1 MHHTLH
7 LYQLF
12 HYKMKME
19 QYLFMELLRIITIIM
34 DTQQAYG
41 ILQVLLLKDMKIR
54 SYIYKIKNVNIL
66 LFTFF
71 ICLQKQKT
79 NI

>member
-1 MHHTLH
+1 
-7 LYQLF
+7 
-12 HYKMKME
+12 MKME